1 MHRQVLAHLPAIA
14 DPPQKLD
21 EHAHPPPDRCHRAR
35 RLAQN
40 YFLFSPKRGNFSLHC
55 SVPPQILSNQLQS
68 NGLEQGSASLISESG
83 LIIPSCVHRG
93 SPLVPR
99 RRSKKVVGAKR
110 LWTAAAYRR
119 FGPASL
125 LARKGRSPRRP
136 ATAAAFRRAVGRA
149 RRGESFTSA
158 TFHVQMPLPSGGR
171 HQPLRGSAAQPPS
184 ASP

>member
-125 LARKGRSPRRP
+125 LARKGRSPRPKACIRP
-136 ATAAAFRRAVGRA
+136 ARREQAPALQSSPGA
-149 RRGESFTSA
+149 SS
-158 TFHVQMPLPSGGR
+158 LDR
-171 HQPLRGSAAQPPS
+171 HPPFSPLRRKRLICTPGRLVSG
-184 ASP
+184 